1 MHPKNTTGQTQLQQ
15 PLLTAATNF
24 SISDGED
31 RQPFAV
37 NSGIPIEDAMN
48 MACGLL
54 GALQHIATTCIDRGP
69 EVNDAVAIRFLAM
82 ASQALISASV
92 LSVEQQPS
100 QAGVQ

>member
-1 MHPKNTTGQTQLQQ
+1 MHPKNTTGQTRLQQ
-15 PLLTAATNF
+15 PLVTAATDF
-24 SISDGED
+24 SIVEGED

-37 NSGIPIEDAMN
+37 NSGIPVEDAMN

-54 GALQHIATTCIDRGP
+54 GALQRIATTCIDRGP

-92 LSVEQQPS
+92 FSVEQQS
-100 QAGVQ
+100 LQAGAQ